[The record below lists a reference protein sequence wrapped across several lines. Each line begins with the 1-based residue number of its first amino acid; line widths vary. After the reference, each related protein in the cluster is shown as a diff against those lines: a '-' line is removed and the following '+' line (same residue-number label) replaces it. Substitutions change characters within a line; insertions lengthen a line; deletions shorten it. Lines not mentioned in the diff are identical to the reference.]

1 MSSTISTEE
10 QQAQER
16 SWIVT
21 AQQGNLDAFNQLVA
35 AYEQRIYNLCFR
47 MLGEAEAA
55 ADATQD
61 AFINAYKAVGRF
73 RAPQGDTPAMVN
85 SFRTWLYRIAS
96 NLCYDVLRS
105 RKRRPTTSLDALIND
120 GGEHDYEAAGNF
132 SLAHGLASEGP
143 ESSALRAELSREI
156 QRGLTML
163 PEDQRLALIL
173 CDIQGFS
180 YDEIAV
186 VSASTLGTVKSR
198 ISRARA
204 RMRDYLL
211 GRGELLPSTFRHNS
225 DELSVMSLVSHRL
238 SFDGG
243 VDPPPAPL
251 DGRGEHQIDS
261 ALMVV

>member
-10 QQAQER
+10 QQSHER
-16 SWIVT
+16 GWIVA
-21 AQQGNLDAFNQLVA
+21 AQQGDLDAFNRLVA
-35 AYEQRIYNLCFR
+35 AYQQRIYNLCFR

-61 AFINAYKAVGRF
+61 AFINAYKAMSRF
-73 RAPQGDTPAMVN
+73 RAPQGDAQGVVN

-96 NLCYDVLRS
+96 NLCYDALRT
-105 RKRRPTTSLDALIND
+105 RKRRPSTSLDALISD
-120 GGEHDYEAAGNF
+120 AGEQDYEASGNF

-156 QRGLTML
+156 QRGLSLL
-163 PEDQRLALIL
+163 PEDQRLALVL

-180 YDEIAV
+180 YDEIADV
-186 VSASTLGTVKSR
+186 TASSLGTVKSR

-211 GRGELLPSTFRHNS
+211 GRGELLPSAFRHNS
-225 DELSVMSLVSHRL
+225 DELRYYHR
-238 SFDGG
+238 
-243 VDPPPAPL
+243 
-251 DGRGEHQIDS
+251 
-261 ALMVV
+261 

>member
-10 QQAQER
+10 QQANER
-16 SWIVT
+16 GWIGA
-21 AQQGNLDAFNQLVA
+21 AQQGDLDAFNHLVA
-35 AYEQRIYNLCFR
+35 SYEQRIYNLCFR

-73 RAPQGDTPAMVN
+73 RAPQGDVQGVVN

-105 RKRRPTTSLDALIND
+105 RKRRPTTSLDALISD
-120 GGEHDYEAAGNF
+120 SGEQEYEATGNF
-132 SLAHGLASEGP
+132 SLAHGLASDGP
-143 ESSALRAELSREI
+143 EGSALRSELSREI

-186 VSASTLGTVKSR
+186 VTASSLGTVKSR

-225 DELSVMSLVSHRL
+225 DELRYSKYRQ
-238 SFDGG
+238 G
-243 VDPPPAPL
+243 
-251 DGRGEHQIDS
+251 
-261 ALMVV
+261 